1 MVMQADML
9 VLTGLTSYSEGKK
22 KKAENYRLRL
32 TDKRSRENR
41 SATRWKGKHR
51 RETPTSQ

>member
-22 KKAENYRLRL
+22 KKGRKLQI
-32 TDKRSRENR
+32 KINR
-41 SATRWKGKHR
+41 
-51 RETPTSQ
+51 